1 MRTRQLQHGGD
12 DVPGVRVH
20 LLPNEHSA
28 HLVAKSSVE
37 LLRIAWCEPQRNT
50 TVQMH
55 AHTERALKAD
65 AP

>member
-50 TVQMH
+50 TVQ
-55 AHTERALKAD
+55 RQR
-65 AP
+65 